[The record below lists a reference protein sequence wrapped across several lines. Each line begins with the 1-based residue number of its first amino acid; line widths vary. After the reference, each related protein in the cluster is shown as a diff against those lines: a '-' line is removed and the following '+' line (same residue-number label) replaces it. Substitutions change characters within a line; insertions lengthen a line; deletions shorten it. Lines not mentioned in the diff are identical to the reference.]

1 MTRIEDDIRAAFA
14 HRASTTTTSTAEAPR
29 LTALARSPNQPLP
42 SKQHALRYIGAAV
55 ALVAVVGGLVAVN
68 HRGDESSP
76 SGPVAPATTT
86 AITVESPTTPTATT
100 TADRDNTWLDYTTTN
115 SPLPL
120 WPQIA
125 ASVPAATTVGYGL
138 RLCDDGFGTKVMRVD
153 PAQGPGHAYSG
164 TFCVNIQLDQ
174 PRLDATTSCATSTQ
188 ASSDGNNGYTYARC
202 QRRTTPAAP
211 DGTGTSAPTTA
222 SGSAQAQ
229 MAAFPGPTRHDQDE
243 PFGTRVTGAASG
255 AAANFETVSVTLSTN
270 ADRVCASITLPGAI
284 ANACISGVLLSTGL
298 AYGAFQNGDGP
309 IEVVGLVP
317 DEVTTIEINGTTV
330 TPTSN
335 VWHYT
340 ATSGKPLTITV
351 RSASGTAA
359 STN

>member
-1 MTRIEDDIRAAFA
+1 MTRLEDDIRAAFA

-29 LTALARSPNQPLP
+29 LTALPRSPNQPLP
-42 SKQHALRYIGAAV
+42 SKQHALRYIGAAA
-55 ALVAVVGGLVAVN
+55 ALVAVIGGLVALN
-68 HRGDESSP
+68 HRGDESSR
-76 SGPVAPATTT
+76 SDPVAPATTT
-86 AITVESPTTPTATT
+86 ADHDES
-100 TADRDNTWLDYTTTN
+100 WLDYTTTN

-153 PAQGPGHAYSG
+153 PTQGPGHAYSG
-164 TFCVNIQLDQ
+164 TLCVNIQLDQ

-202 QRRTTPAAP
+202 QRRTTPSEP

-298 AYGAFQNGDGP
+298 AYGAFQNGDGL
-309 IEVVGLVP
+309 IEVVGIVP
-317 DEVTTIEINGTTV
+317 DEVTSIEINGTAV